1 MDVWGAIT
9 VLVRRFY
16 LTVPIVGIALVLGS
30 LYASKTAPEYHGSAS
45 VVMIGPTA
53 VVAKDVP
60 QPVNPYA
67 TLGTATVV
75 AAIQIDA
82 SSVQSLTQIVQAGN
96 STNFSIVQ
104 NGKTPILDIATTSRS
119 PRQALSTATQLISII
134 QADLATRQQPYTSV
148 KANQVTLQVL
158 SPATVGGA
166 DKSAKKK
173 ALTIAIGIAVVL
185 GILITLLVDGILR
198 SRSRGRR
205 DGPIWEPP
213 MLEREPADHRTSVV
227 KP

>member
-1 MDVWGAIT
+1 VDVWGAIT

-16 LTVPIVGIALVLGS
+16 LTVPIVGIALVLGA
-30 LYASKTAPEYHGSAS
+30 LYAGKTAPEYHGSAS

-60 QPVNPYA
+60 HPINPYA

-82 SSVQSLTQIVQAGN
+82 SSVQSLTQLVQAGN
-96 STNFSIVQ
+96 GINFSVTQ

-134 QADLATRQQPYTSV
+134 QTDLATRQQPYTSV

-166 DKSAKKK
+166 DKSARKK
-173 ALTIAIGIAVVL
+173 ALTIAIGVAVVL
-185 GILITLLVDGILR
+185 GILITLLIDGILR

-213 MLEREPADHRTSVV
+213 MLEREPSDHRMSVV
-227 KP
+227 KH